1 MEENMTKEA
10 LSKLYI
16 DKPDEG
22 IRKNVKDIWDGIAKP
37 LNGLGRFETIFAQI
51 GAITGTTQID
61 ISKKAVI
68 VMCSDNGIVEEG
80 VTQYGQEMTSIIATS
95 MVMRDTSVC
104 RMAKVAG
111 ADILPVDIGINRENE
126 IEGMIQR
133 NIAHGTRNFKKEP
146 AMSQEEALKAIEVGI
161 EMVAGCK
168 KQGYN
173 LVATGEMGIGNTTT
187 SSAMTAA
194 LLQCR
199 VEEVTGKGA
208 GLSREGLDHK
218 VEVIKE
224 ALDYYNFHKDEA
236 LRILATVG
244 GYDIAGLAGVF
255 IGGAIHHIPVVMDG
269 VISGVAALTAE
280 RLVPG
285 VKDYIISSHLSKE
298 PAAIKIME
306 ELGAEPLI
314 HAEMALGEGTGA
326 VMMFSLLDTA
336 FTLYDDRTT
345 FDDINGIGK

>member
-1 MEENMTKEA
+1 MTIEA

-22 IRKNVKDIWDGIAKP
+22 IRENVKDIWDGIAKP
-37 LNGLGRFETIFAQI
+37 LKGLGQFERIFAQI
-51 GAITGTTQID
+51 GAITGTTHID

-68 VMCSDNGIVEEG
+68 VMCADNGIVEEG

-95 MVMRDTSVC
+95 MVMKDTSVC
-104 RMAKVAG
+104 KMARVAG

-126 IEGMIQR
+126 IEDLIQR
-133 NIAHGTRNFKKEP
+133 NISHGTRNFKKEP
-146 AMSQEEALKAIEVGI
+146 AMSQEDALKAIEIGI
-161 EMVAGCK
+161 AMVADCK
-168 KQGYN
+168 EQGYS

-199 VEEVTGKGA
+199 VEDVTGMGA
-208 GLSREGLDHK
+208 GLSRDGLNHK
-218 VEVIKE
+218 VEVINE
-224 ALDYYNFHKDEA
+224 ALDNYNFHKSET

-244 GYDIAGLAGVF
+244 GYDIAGLVGVF
-255 IGGAIHHIPVVMDG
+255 IGGALYHIPVVMDG

-285 VKDYIISSHLSKE
+285 VKDYIIPSHMSKE

-306 ELGAEPLI
+306 ELGLHPVI
-314 HAEMALGEGTGA
+314 QAEMALGEGTGA
-326 VMMFSLLDTA
+326 VMMFSLLDMA
-336 FTLYDDRTT
+336 LSLYDNPVT
-345 FDDINGIGK
+345 FEDINRIGK

>member
-1 MEENMTKEA
+1 MTIEA

-16 DKPDEG
+16 DKLDEG
-22 IRKNVKDIWDGIAKP
+22 IRENVKEIWDGIAKP
-37 LNGLGRFETIFAQI
+37 LKGLGQFERVFAQI
-51 GAITGTTQID
+51 GAITGTTHID

-68 VMCSDNGIVEEG
+68 VMCADNGIVEEG

-95 MVMRDTSVC
+95 MVLKDTSVC
-104 RMAKVAG
+104 KMAIVAG

-126 IEGMIQR
+126 IEGLIQR
-133 NIAHGTRNFKKEP
+133 NISHGTRNFKKEP
-146 AMSQEEALKAIEVGI
+146 AMSQEDALKAIEVGI
-161 EMVAGCK
+161 AMVADCK
-168 KQGYN
+168 EQGYS
-173 LVATGEMGIGNTTT
+173 LVGTGEMGIGNTTT

-199 VEEVTGKGA
+199 VEDVTGMGA
-208 GLSREGLDHK
+208 GLSREGLNRK

-224 ALDYYNFHKDEA
+224 ALDNYNFHKSET

-244 GYDIAGLAGVF
+244 GYDIAGLVGVF
-255 IGGAIHHIPVVMDG
+255 IGGALHHIPVVMDG

-285 VKDYIISSHLSKE
+285 VKDYIIPSHMSKE
-298 PAAIKIME
+298 PAAIKVVE
-306 ELGAEPLI
+306 ELGLHPVI

-326 VMMFSLLDTA
+326 VMMFSLLDMA
-336 FTLYDDRTT
+336 LSLYDNPVT
-345 FDDINGIGK
+345 FEDINRIGK

>member
-1 MEENMTKEA
+1 MTAEA

-16 DKPDEG
+16 DRPDEN
-22 IRKNVKDIWDGIAKP
+22 IRENIKNIWNGIAKP
-37 LNGLGRFETIFAQI
+37 LKGLGQFETIFAQI
-51 GAITGTTQID
+51 GAITGTTHID

-68 VMCSDNGIVEEG
+68 VMCADNGIVEEG
-80 VTQYGQEMTSIIATS
+80 VTQYGQEMTSIIASS
-95 MVMRDTSVC
+95 MVMKDTSVC
-104 RMAKVAG
+104 KMAKVTG
-111 ADILPVDIGINRENE
+111 ADILPVDIGINRDNE
-126 IEGMIQR
+126 IGGMIQR

-146 AMSQEEALKAIEVGI
+146 AMSQEDALKAIEVGI
-161 EMVAGCK
+161 AMVADCK
-168 KQGYN
+168 EQGYS

-199 VEEVTGKGA
+199 VEDVTGKGA
-208 GLSREGLDHK
+208 GLSREGVNRK

-224 ALDYYNFHKDEA
+224 ALDNYNFHKSET

-244 GYDIAGLAGVF
+244 GYDIAGLTGVF
-255 IGGAIHHIPVVMDG
+255 IGGAVHHIPVVMDG

-285 VKDYIISSHLSKE
+285 VKDYIIPSHLSKE

-306 ELGAEPLI
+306 ELGLHPVI
-314 HAEMALGEGTGA
+314 HGEMALGEGTGA
-326 VMMFSLLDTA
+326 VMMFSLLDMA
-336 FTLYDDRTT
+336 LSLYDNPVT
-345 FDDINGIGK
+345 FEDINRIGK